1 MIDKRSDL
9 SRYLVH
15 LTRNYKNESAL
26 DNLISIL
33 KTKTIQARNY
43 HCLFSPKLRK
53 MDISDVLKN
62 SFKTVCFTETPL
74 NQIKNLVQDI
84 PDRSINLQPYGIV
97 FWRDQLLEKGANSA
111 IYLNA
116 QGTDLRDYL
125 IQQFDDQFRNVK
137 TLRKLKKEDSYY
149 NEIVQYFSLINVI
162 NDKYDFSWERE
173 WRYHGDFKFNYRN
186 MVAIVCDN
194 PEKFEV
200 ICEKKLGT
208 KALNFVKRTP
218 LISPEWNY
226 EQVIEELSIK
236 LWDMKP
242 KSER

>member
-15 LTRNYKNESAL
+15 LTRDYDGESAY
-26 DNLISIL
+26 DNLINIL
-33 KTKTIQARNY
+33 KTKNIEARNY
-43 HCLFSPKLRK
+43 HCLFSPKIRK
-53 MDISDVLKN
+53 MDISDKLNN

-74 NQIKNLVQDI
+74 NQITNLTTDI
-84 PDRSINLQPYGIV
+84 PNRNIKLKPYGVV
-97 FWRDQLLEKGANSA
+97 FWRDQLLDKGANPA

-116 QGTDLRDYL
+116 KGTDLRDYL
-125 IQQFDDQFRNVK
+125 IQQFDNQFKDIK
-137 TLRKLKKEDSYY
+137 TLGKLKREDDYY
-149 NEIVQYFSLINVI
+149 YEIIQYFSLINVI

-173 WRYHGDFKFNYRN
+173 WRFHGDFKFNYRN
-186 MVAIVCDN
+186 MVAIVCKN
-194 PEKFEV
+194 PEEFENR
-200 ICEKKLGT
+200 CEEELQA
-208 KALNFVKRTP
+208 KALNFIKRTP
-218 LISPEWNY
+218 MISPDWGY

>member
-15 LTRNYKNESAL
+15 LTRDYNSKSAC
-26 DNLISIL
+26 DNLINIL
-33 KTKTIQARNY
+33 KTKRIEARNY
-43 HCLFSPKLRK
+43 HCLFSPKIRT
-53 MDISDVLKN
+53 MTISGKLKS

-74 NQIKNLVQDI
+74 NQIKNLVSDI
-84 PDRSINLQPYGIV
+84 PKRNIKLQPYGIV
-97 FWRDQLLEKGANSA
+97 FWRDQLLDKGANPA

-116 QGTDLRDYL
+116 KGTGLRDHL
-125 IQQFDDQFRNVK
+125 IKQFDTQFKDIK
-137 TLRKLKKEDSYY
+137 TLRKLKRKDDYY
-149 NEIVQYFSLINVI
+149 YEIIQYFSLINVI

-173 WRYHGDFKFNYRN
+173 WRFHGDLKFNYRN
-186 MVAIVCDN
+186 MVAIVCED
-194 PEKFEV
+194 PEEFESL
-200 ICEKKLGT
+200 CEGKLQT
-208 KALNFVKRTP
+208 KAMNFIKRTP

-242 KSER
+242 KVEK